1 MNHLFPVFLKLEELH
16 TLIVGGGN
24 VGLEKIT
31 AVLSNSP
38 KARVTLIAPEIRNE
52 IKQLTENN
60 PLISLIHRKFM
71 VKDLK
76 DKDIVIVATENQFEN
91 KRIRELSKRKRLL
104 CNVADTPE
112 ICDFYLSSIVQKQN
126 LKIAISTNGVSPT
139 MAKRIKEILQNSFP
153 DDIETTLNNLQQI
166 RKYLTG
172 DFSEK
177 VAQLNKITET
187 LLKQN
192 RQNRNVK

>member
-38 KARVTLIAPEIRNE
+38 NARVTLIAPEIRNE

-60 PLISLIHRKFM
+60 SLVSLIYRKFM

-76 DKDIVIVATENQFEN
+76 DKDIVIIATENQSEN
-91 KRIRELSKRKRLL
+91 KRICDLAKRKRLL
-104 CNVADTPE
+104 CNVADTPD
-112 ICDFYLSSIVQKQN
+112 ICDFYLSSVVQKQN

-139 MAKRIKEILQNSFP
+139 MAKRIKEILHNSLP

-177 VAQLNKITET
+177 VAQLNKLTET
-187 LLKQN
+187 LIKQN
-192 RQNRNVK
+192 KKVK

>member
-38 KARVTLIAPEIRNE
+38 NARVTLIAPEIRNE

-60 PLISLIHRKFM
+60 SLVSLIYRKFM

-76 DKDIVIVATENQFEN
+76 DKDIVIIATENQSEN
-91 KRIRELSKRKRLL
+91 KRIRDLAKRKRLL
-104 CNVADTPE
+104 CNVADTPD
-112 ICDFYLSSIVQKQN
+112 ICDFYLSSVVQKQN

-139 MAKRIKEILQNSFP
+139 MAKRIKEILHNSLP

-177 VAQLNKITET
+177 VAQLNKLTET
-187 LLKQN
+187 LIKQN
-192 RQNRNVK
+192 KKVK

>member
-38 KARVTLIAPEIRNE
+38 NARVTLIAPEIRNE

-60 PLISLIHRKFM
+60 SLVSLIYRKFM

-76 DKDIVIVATENQFEN
+76 DKDIVIIATENQSEN
-91 KRIRELSKRKRLL
+91 KRICDLAKRKRLL
-104 CNVADTPE
+104 CNVADTPD
-112 ICDFYLSSIVQKQN
+112 ICDFYLSSVVQKQN

-139 MAKRIKEILQNSFP
+139 MAKRIKEILHNSLP

-177 VAQLNKITET
+177 VAQLNKLTE
-187 LLKQN
+187 
-192 RQNRNVK
+192 

>member
-38 KARVTLIAPEIRNE
+38 NARVTLIAPEIRNE

-60 PLISLIHRKFM
+60 SLVSLIYRKFM

-76 DKDIVIVATENQFEN
+76 DKDIVIIATENQSEN
-91 KRIRELSKRKRLL
+91 KRIRDLAKRKRLL
-104 CNVADTPE
+104 CNVADTPD
-112 ICDFYLSSIVQKQN
+112 ICDFYLSSVVQKQN

-139 MAKRIKEILQNSFP
+139 MAKRIKEILQNSLP

-177 VAQLNKITET
+177 VAQLNKLTET
-187 LLKQN
+187 LIKQN
-192 RQNRNVK
+192 KKAK

>member
-38 KARVTLIAPEIRNE
+38 NARVTLIAPEIRNE

-60 PLISLIHRKFM
+60 SLVSLIYRKFM

-76 DKDIVIVATENQFEN
+76 DKDIVIIATENQSEN
-91 KRIRELSKRKRLL
+91 KRIRDLAKRKRLL
-104 CNVADTPE
+104 CNVADTPD
-112 ICDFYLSSIVQKQN
+112 ICDFYLSSVVQKQN

-139 MAKRIKEILQNSFP
+139 MAKRIKEILQNSLP

-177 VAQLNKITET
+177 VAQLNKLTET
-187 LLKQN
+187 LIKQN
-192 RQNRNVK
+192 KKVK